1 MTRALI
7 VGAAGQDGSYLA
19 ELLLAGG
26 DEVLGILRPGS
37 AASPRLSAVRDKI
50 RLIEADLTDAA
61 SVDRAISE
69 AKPDEVYNF
78 AAQSFMPVTW
88 KEPALTG
95 EVMGRGA
102 ARLLES
108 LLKHAPK
115 ARFYQASSA
124 EMFGRPARSPQ
135 NEETPLSALN
145 PYAEAKIAAHRA
157 VVGFRERGLFAVS
170 GFCFN
175 HESPRRAPVFVTRKI
190 TRAAAAIKLGLA
202 SELRMGDLAARR
214 DWGFAGDYVD
224 AMRRMLR
231 ADRPE
236 DFVIATGVARSVQDF
251 AAAAFDVVG
260 LDWRK
265 HVIVDESLRREPEAV
280 ERRGDPSKARRQLG
294 WEPRVGFP
302 ALVESMVRWDL
313 ECLRAGRADAVDAP
327 WTPPPDIK
335 MIA

>member
-26 DEVLGILRPGS
+26 DEVFGVLRPGS
-37 AASPRLSAVRDKI
+37 ADAPRLAAAGGRV

-61 SVDRAISE
+61 SVDRAISGT
-69 AKPDEVYNF
+69 KPDEVYNF
-78 AAQSFMPVTW
+78 AGQSFMPATW
-88 KEPALTG
+88 KEPELTA
-95 EVMGRGA
+95 EVMGRGVE
-102 ARLLES
+102 RLLDS
-108 LLKHAPK
+108 LVRLAPK

-124 EMFGRPARSPQ
+124 EMFGRPAKSPQ

-145 PYAEAKIAAHRA
+145 PYAEAKLAAHRA
-157 VVGFRERGLFAVS
+157 VAGYRERGLFAVS
-170 GFCFN
+170 GLCFN

-190 TRAAAAIKLGLA
+190 TRAAAAIKLGRA
-202 SELRMGDLAARR
+202 SELRMGDLSARR

-236 DFVIATGVARSVQDF
+236 DFVIATGVSHAVEDF
-251 AAAAFDVVG
+251 VAAAFGAVG

-265 HVIVDESLRREPEAV
+265 HVVVDESLRRPPEAV
-280 ERRGDPSKARRQLG
+280 ERRGDPAKARRLLG
-294 WEPRVGFP
+294 WKPRVGFQE
-302 ALVESMVRWDL
+302 LVESMVRWDL
-313 ECLRAGRADAVDAP
+313 ECLSSGRDGALGAP
-327 WTPPPDIK
+327 WSPPG
-335 MIA
+335 A